1 MKPLIEQLFDPDKIV
16 HIKSLWK
23 DRENR
28 LLLQEVIADK
38 MVESNDLLELK
49 ALDYFVLLTSRA
61 RFSDSAEESVTVAG
75 MLNHCLKIPDI
86 LPLVTVHKHF
96 EFSSRCL
103 VSLALF
109 RRSMEYRYNKF
120 AAPSCEYYRGVS
132 KIFLLRDHFE
142 SLAAHHEAWESYL
155 VEHLV

>member
-1 MKPLIEQLFDPDKIV
+1 MKPLIEQLFDSDKII

-28 LLLQEVIADK
+28 LLLQEAIADK
-38 MVESNDLLELK
+38 MVESSDLLQIK
-49 ALDYFVLLTSRA
+49 PFDFFALLTSRA
-61 RFSDSAEESVTVAG
+61 RFSDSPEESVIVAG
-75 MLNHCLKIPDI
+75 MLNHCLKIPDV
-86 LPLVTVHKHF
+86 LPLLSEHKYL

-109 RRSMEYRYNKF
+109 RRAMEYRHYKF
-120 AAPSCEYYRGVS
+120 AAPSCEFYRRTS
-132 KIFLLRDHFE
+132 KLFLKRKELDG
-142 SLAAHHEAWESYL
+142 LAAHHEAWESYL